1 VSVLF
6 TDVFVYSPDGPS
18 GVVGPTD
25 VLVTGQRITAI
36 GSALARDGGRIV
48 AGEGKHLLVPGLI
61 NAHFHSPANHLKG
74 SLASM
79 PLEVFML
86 YESPADDLL
95 RPSPR
100 EAYLRTMLAAL
111 EMLRSGTTTV
121 QDDAFLMPTPQ
132 PEIIDAVLQAYAD
145 CGIRASVALD
155 QPEIAE
161 IEKLPYLAE
170 LAPPEVREALEAP
183 APMTRRELL
192 ELYDYL
198 FARWHGTADGRLTA
212 AVSISAPQRVSP
224 EYFEALDEL
233 SARHHVPLYAH
244 VLETKAQRVLA
255 TEQPRFAGR
264 SLVGY
269 IADLGLLG
277 ERMNIIHA
285 VWVDRAD
292 LDLIAAS
299 GAVVVHNPV
308 SNLRLGSGVMP
319 FRAMRDRGIPIALG
333 VDEAICNDA
342 VEMWNVVKMT
352 GLIHNIG
359 GRDSVEWPS
368 ALEVLDALWGG
379 GAAAVLRTGDLGQ
392 ISEGCIA
399 DIAMLDLSSG
409 TFTPLN
415 DVRGQLV
422 YCESGT
428 SVVLTMVD
436 GKIVYE
442 NARVTRVDETAL
454 LDEARELFAAKRP
467 ALRRSSANAERLLPT
482 YREMVR
488 RAAIADVGMT
498 RWVGTL

>member
-6 TDVFVYSPDGPS
+6 TDVLIYSADAPG
-18 GVVGPTD
+18 GTVGPTD
-25 VLVTGQRITAI
+25 VLVTGQRISAV
-36 GSALARDGGRIV
+36 GSVETPEKARIV
-48 AGEGKHLLVPGLI
+48 PGDGHHLLVPGLI

-100 EAYLRTMLAAL
+100 EAYLRTMLASL
-111 EMLRSGTTTV
+111 EMLRTGTTTV
-121 QDDAFLMPTPQ
+121 QDDAFLMPAPER
-132 PEIIDAVLQAYAD
+132 EIIDAVLQAYAD

-155 QPEIAE
+155 QPELAE
-161 IEKLPYLAE
+161 TEKLPFLAE
-170 LAPPEVREALEAP
+170 LAPGELRELLSAP
-183 APMTRRELL
+183 APMARGKLL

-198 FARWHGTADGRLTA
+198 FARWHGAAEGRLSA
-212 AVSISAPQRVSP
+212 AVSISAPQRVSV

-233 SARHHVPLYAH
+233 SRKHHVPLYAH
-244 VLETKAQRVLA
+244 VLETKTQRMLA

-269 IADLGLLG
+269 IADLGLLS
-277 ERMNIIHA
+277 ERVNVIHA
-285 VWVDRAD
+285 VWVDEAD

-319 FRAMRDRGIPIALG
+319 FRAMRSRGIPIALG

-342 VEMWNVVKMT
+342 VDMWNVVKMT
-352 GLIHNIG
+352 GLIHNITG
-359 GRDSVEWPS
+359 LDSKEWPAS
-368 ALEVLDALWGG
+368 AEVLDALGRG
-379 GAAAVLRTGDLGQ
+379 GASAMLRTGELGE
-392 ISEGCIA
+392 IKEGNLA
-399 DIAMLDLSSG
+399 DIAMLDLRSIS
-409 TFTPLN
+409 FTPLN
-415 DVRGQLV
+415 DVPGQLV
-422 YCESGT
+422 YCESGA
-428 SVVLTMVD
+428 SVVLTMVN
-436 GKIVYE
+436 GRIVAE
-442 NARVTRVDETAL
+442 NGRVTSVDEIAL

-467 ALRRSSANAERLLPT
+467 ALERTRADAERFLPA

-488 RAAIADVGMT
+488 RATIADVGMT
-498 RWVGTL
+498 RWVGTR